1 MGFMN
6 NAYTAYQNTGI
17 KTASQGK
24 LVVLLYEG
32 AVKNLT
38 AASECFNADNKI
50 EAKNIE
56 KFGNYVMKTQDI
68 ISELQASLNMQQ
80 GGQIATNLMSL
91 YIYFNQELMSANISK
106 DKKKLDFVLN
116 MMKQLSEAW
125 NQAANSQANAPANNH
140 VAGGLNIEG

>member
-6 NAYTAYQNTGI
+6 NAYAAYQNTGI

-24 LVVLLYEG
+24 LIVLLYEG

-38 AASECFNADNKI
+38 AAGNCFGADGKI
-50 EAKNIE
+50 EAKDIE
-56 KFGNYVMKTQDI
+56 KFGSYIMKAQDI
-68 ISELQASLNMQQ
+68 ISELQVSLDMEK

-91 YIYFNQELMSANISK
+91 YVYFNQELMSASINK

-116 MMKQLSEAW
+116 MMTQLSGAWSIAASSEA
-125 NQAANSQANAPANNH
+125 NTAPKTALS
-140 VAGGLNIEG
+140 GLNIQG

>member
-6 NAYTAYQNTGI
+6 NAYAAYQNTGI
-17 KTASQGK
+17 KTASQGR
-24 LVVLLYEG
+24 LIVLLYEG

-38 AASECFNADNKI
+38 NAQMCFNSEGKI

-56 KFGNYVMKTQDI
+56 KFGNYVMKAQDI
-68 ISELQASLNMQQ
+68 ISELQVSLDMEK

-91 YIYFNQELMSANISK
+91 YVYFNQELMSANINK

-116 MMKQLSEAW
+116 MMTQLSGAW
-125 NQAANSQANAPANNH
+125 SQAASSEANTTGTTARS
-140 VAGGLNIEG
+140 GLNIEG

>member
-6 NAYTAYQNTGI
+6 NAYAAYQNTGI

-24 LVVLLYEG
+24 LIVLLYEG

-38 AASECFNADNKI
+38 AAGNCSGADGTI
-50 EAKNIE
+50 EAKDIE
-56 KFGNYVMKTQDI
+56 KFGSYIMKAQDI
-68 ISELQASLNMQQ
+68 ISELQVSLDMEK

-91 YIYFNQELMSANISK
+91 YVYFNQELMSASINK

-116 MMKQLSEAW
+116 MMTQLSGAWSIAASSEA
-125 NQAANSQANAPANNH
+125 NTAPKTALS
-140 VAGGLNIEG
+140 GLNIQG